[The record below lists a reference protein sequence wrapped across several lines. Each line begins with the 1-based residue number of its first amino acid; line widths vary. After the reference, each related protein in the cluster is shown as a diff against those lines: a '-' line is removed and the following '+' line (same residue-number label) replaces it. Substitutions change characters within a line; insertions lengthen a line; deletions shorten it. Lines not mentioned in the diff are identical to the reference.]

1 MHWSPSCG
9 RVGRGVGEQ
18 WLGPAWTQTGWGSL
32 LPSPLLASRPQAT
45 YLTSLSLKSSFV
57 KWKKLWCHPSRIL
70 SSLSELKAC
79 EMLSITRGA

>member
-1 MHWSPSCG
+1 M
-9 RVGRGVGEQ
+9 
-18 WLGPAWTQTGWGSL
+18 AWTGLDPDGPGLPPAFTAFSIPTSGYL
-32 LPSPLLASRPQAT
+32 LNL
-45 YLTSLSLKSSFV
+45 SLSLKSSSV